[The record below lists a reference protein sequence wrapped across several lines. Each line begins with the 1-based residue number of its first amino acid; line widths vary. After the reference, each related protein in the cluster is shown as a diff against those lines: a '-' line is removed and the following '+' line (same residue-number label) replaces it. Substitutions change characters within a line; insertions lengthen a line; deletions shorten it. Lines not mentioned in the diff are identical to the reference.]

1 MRTKYIAAAITLS
14 MAGISISANAAQINF
29 KGKVT
34 AQTCSI
40 ENGKDIEFILPTV
53 GIDDVKDID
62 AHNGVTTV
70 SLPVQCPGDNANGT
84 VHMALMP
91 NVGSTEGKLLKN
103 IDISNEAAHGVG
115 IVVLDNRN
123 KALDFESGAVY
134 LDAPLK
140 EGNAR
145 IKLSAAYAKDTTE
158 EKVTPGAVS
167 AVLPFV
173 LTYE

>member
-1 MRTKYIAAAITLS
+1 
-14 MAGISISANAAQINF
+14 
-29 KGKVT
+29 
-34 AQTCSI
+34 
-40 ENGKDIEFILPTV
+40 
-53 GIDDVKDID
+53 
-62 AHNGVTTV
+62 
-70 SLPVQCPGDNANGT
+70 
-84 VHMALMP
+84 MALMP

>member
-91 NVGSTEGKLLKN
+91 NVGSTEESFLK
-103 IDISNEAAHGVG
+103 ILIYLMRPHMGS
-115 IVVLDNRN
+115 VL
-123 KALDFESGAVY
+123 
-134 LDAPLK
+134 
-140 EGNAR
+140 
-145 IKLSAAYAKDTTE
+145 
-158 EKVTPGAVS
+158 
-167 AVLPFV
+167 
-173 LTYE
+173 